1 MINVLLAEDQSMV
14 RGALAALLNMEENI
28 RVVAQV
34 EDGKAALEYLNRSH
48 SETDAI
54 DIVLTDIEM
63 PNITGIELAEVL
75 AEKFPELRTVIVTT
89 FGRAGYIRRALAA
102 GVYGFILKDAPSEKL
117 AEALYKAMAGRK
129 TIDPEL
135 AIAAL
140 DDKDP
145 LSDKERKALRLAG
158 SGKKTAEIA
167 KDLCLSEGTVRNYL
181 SEAISKLN
189 ATNRIDAARIAR
201 QKGWL

>member
-34 EDGKAALEYLNRSH
+34 EDGKAALEYLNRTH

-63 PNITGIELAEVL
+63 PNITGIELAEVI

-102 GVYGFILKDAPSEKL
+102 GVYGFILKDAPSEIL
-117 AEALYKAMAGRK
+117 AEVLYKAMAGKK

-167 KDLCLSEGTVRNYL
+167 NDLCLSEGTVRNYL

>member
-34 EDGKAALEYLNRSH
+34 EDGKAALEYLNRTH

-63 PNITGIELAEVL
+63 PNITGIELAEIL

-89 FGRAGYIRRALAA
+89 VGSAGYIRRALAA
-102 GVYGFILKDAPSEKL
+102 GVYGFILKDAPSEIL
-117 AEALYKAMAGRK
+117 AEVLYKAMAGKK

-167 KDLCLSEGTVRNYL
+167 NDLCLSEGTVRNYL

>member
-34 EDGKAALEYLNRSH
+34 EDGKAALEYLNRTH

-63 PNITGIELAEVL
+63 PNITGIELAEIL

-102 GVYGFILKDAPSEKL
+102 GVYGFILKDAPSEIL
-117 AEALYKAMAGRK
+117 AEVLYKAMAGKK

-167 KDLCLSEGTVRNYL
+167 NDLCLSEGTVRNYL

>member
-34 EDGKAALEYLNRSH
+34 EDGKAALEYLNRTH

-63 PNITGIELAEVL
+63 PNITGIELAEIL

-102 GVYGFILKDAPSEKL
+102 GVYGFILKDAPSEIL
-117 AEALYKAMAGRK
+117 AEVLYKAMAGKK

-167 KDLCLSEGTVRNYL
+167 NDLCLSDGTVRNYL

>member
-34 EDGKAALEYLNRSH
+34 EDGKAALEYLNRTH

-102 GVYGFILKDAPSEKL
+102 GVYGFILKDAPSEIL
-117 AEALYKAMAGRK
+117 AEVLYKAMAGKK

-167 KDLCLSEGTVRNYL
+167 NDLCLSEGTVRNYL

>member
-34 EDGKAALEYLNRSH
+34 EDGKAALEYLNRTH

-54 DIVLTDIEM
+54 DIVLSDIEM
-63 PNITGIELAEVL
+63 PIITGIELAEIL

-102 GVYGFILKDAPSEKL
+102 GVYGFILKDAPSEIL
-117 AEALYKAMAGRK
+117 AEVLYKAMAGKK

-167 KDLCLSEGTVRNYL
+167 NDLCLSEGTVRNYL

>member
-1 MINVLLAEDQSMV
+1 MNVLLAEDQSMV

-34 EDGKAALEYLNRSH
+34 EDGKAALEYLNRTH

-102 GVYGFILKDAPSEKL
+102 GVYGFILKDAPSEIL
-117 AEALYKAMAGRK
+117 AEVLYKAMAGKK

-167 KDLCLSEGTVRNYL
+167 NDLCLSEGTVRNYL

>member
-34 EDGKAALEYLNRSH
+34 EDGKAALEYLNRIH

-102 GVYGFILKDAPSEKL
+102 GVYGFILKDAPSEIL
-117 AEALYKAMAGRK
+117 AEVLYKAMAGKK

-167 KDLCLSEGTVRNYL
+167 NDLCLSEGTVRNYL

>member
-34 EDGKAALEYLNRSH
+34 EDGKAALEYLNRTH

-63 PNITGIELAEVL
+63 PNITGIELAEIL

-102 GVYGFILKDAPSEKL
+102 GVYGFILKDAPSEIL
-117 AEALYKAMAGRK
+117 AKVLYKAMAGKK

-140 DDKDP
+140 DDQDP

-167 KDLCLSEGTVRNYL
+167 NDLCLSEGTVRNYL

>member
-34 EDGKAALEYLNRSH
+34 EDGKAALEYLNRTH

-102 GVYGFILKDAPSEKL
+102 GVYGFILKDAPSEIL
-117 AEALYKAMAGRK
+117 AEVLYKAMAGKK

-167 KDLCLSEGTVRNYL
+167 NDLCLSEGTVRNYL

-201 QKGWL
+201 QKG

>member
-34 EDGKAALEYLNRSH
+34 EDGKAALEYLNRTH

-54 DIVLTDIEM
+54 DIVLSDIEM
-63 PNITGIELAEVL
+63 PIITGIELAEIL

-102 GVYGFILKDAPSEKL
+102 GVYGFILKDAPSEIL
-117 AEALYKAMAGRK
+117 AEVLYKAMAGKK
-129 TIDPEL
+129 TLDPEL

-167 KDLCLSEGTVRNYL
+167 NDLCLSEGTVRNYL
-181 SEAISKLN
+181 SEAISKLD
-189 ATNRIDAARIAR
+189 ATNRVDAARIAK

>member
-34 EDGKAALEYLNRSH
+34 EDGKAALDYLRGAQ
-48 SETDAI
+48 SEASKI

-63 PNITGIELAEVL
+63 PNMTGIELAEVL

-117 AEALYKAMAGRK
+117 AEALYKAMEGKK

-167 KDLCLSEGTVRNYL
+167 TDLCLSEGTVRNYL

>member
-34 EDGKAALEYLNRSH
+34 EDGKAALEYLNRTH

-102 GVYGFILKDAPSEKL
+102 GVYGFILKDAPSEIL
-117 AEALYKAMAGRK
+117 AEVLYKAMADK
-129 TIDPEL
+129 KIIDPEL

-167 KDLCLSEGTVRNYL
+167 NDLCLSEGTVRNYL

>member
-34 EDGKAALEYLNRSH
+34 EDGKAALEYLNRTH

-102 GVYGFILKDAPSEKL
+102 GVYGFILKDAPSEIL
-117 AEALYKAMAGRK
+117 AEVLYKAMAGKK

-167 KDLCLSEGTVRNYL
+167 DDLCLSEGTVRNYL